1 MIHFNRRQ
9 AIWVAS
15 GALLP
20 KIESALADSASTKYL
35 GQDYLSAFELQEFA
49 VGTSRETEFDQSLIK
64 FVGQGFALRKRAVED
79 ARNSKLFTDSKKAIS
94 ALDEAKGERVG
105 KDYSLNGEYLQAQ
118 KDAIVFVS
126 SNSVSLVPDSRDVL
140 PIGIAAAD
148 PVEKK
153 SEDTDFTVILDIAL
167 QTIGIFDGK
176 ELGDEILKDPDCFK
190 LLKEIAPSVQK
201 SDWQKIL
208 HLAERF
214 FQLLIAHGFLKIYG
228 ARLAF
233 RLSVRCVPILGWAYV
248 IAAFIIALK
257 ANYHRFSFA

>member
-1 MIHFNRRQ
+1 MIYFNRRQ
-9 AIWVAS
+9 AIWIAS
-15 GALLP
+15 SAILA
-20 KIESALADSASTKYL
+20 KTESALAELASTKYL
-35 GQDYLSAFELQEFA
+35 ARDYLSAFELQEFA
-49 VGTSRETEFDQSLIK
+49 VGTSREKEFGQSLVR
-64 FVGQGFALRKRAVED
+64 FVGQGFDLRKQAVED
-79 ARNSKLFTDSKKAIS
+79 AHNSELFTDPKKALS
-94 ALDEAKGERVG
+94 ALNDAKGDHVG
-105 KDYSLNGEYLQAQ
+105 KDYSLSDEFLQAQ
-118 KDAIVFVS
+118 EDAVVFVS
-126 SNSVSLVPDSRDVL
+126 STGVALVPASRDIL

-153 SEDTDFTVILDIAL
+153 SEDTDLGVILDIAL

-176 ELGDEILKDPDCFK
+176 QLGEEIIKDPDC
-190 LLKEIAPSVQK
+190 LGVLKEIAPSIQK

-208 HLAERF
+208 HVAERL